1 MGKYRSNYD
10 GQDRQRFVRQAIAD
24 KDKAAL
30 DALLKS
36 EDGRWFIARLLKNEG
51 LTTSAFTGNSATF
64 YNEGRRSV
72 VVDIYAN
79 IKRLLGVEGIRQ
91 LHSAQEELM
100 EFEEKA
106 LKLAEDKEAND
117 GNQ

>member
-10 GQDRQRFVRQAIAD
+10 GNDRQRWVRQAIAD

-30 DALLKS
+30 EALLKS
-36 EDGRWFIARLLKNEG
+36 EEGRWFVARLMKNEG

-79 IKRLLGVEGIRQ
+79 IKRLLGVPGIRQ
-91 LHSAQEELM
+91 LHAAQEELM
-100 EFEEKA
+100 EFEERA
-106 LKLAEDKEAND
+106 LKLAEAKEAED
-117 GNQ
+117 GQ

>member
-1 MGKYRSNYD
+1 MGKYYRSNYD
-10 GQDRQRFVRQAIAD
+10 GVDRQKFVRKAVAD

-30 DALLKS
+30 EALLKS

-79 IKRLLGVEGIRQ
+79 IKRLLGVPGIRQ
-91 LHSAQEELM
+91 LHAAQEELM

-106 LKLAEDKEAND
+106 LKLAEAKEAED
-117 GNQ
+117 GQ